1 MKRSKIIIDLVRDE
15 ITVIQ
20 AINILKLLLQDCKNE
35 KILNW
40 LNREIDGYSNEDEIP
55 KYRKVSCNVV
65 GNVKSGYL
73 VVSKMNIPVKEEY
86 KKFVMNYDVR
96 CGLNSVYQYS
106 LAEEK
111 EENHHLVLD
120 MPLDYINAASLI
132 NGEIT
137 HARRE
142 LSIYAFTNILND
154 LKPIVL
160 NIYMELERNYGNLD
174 DYYIDMNDIEKSQQ
188 INNYIINILE
198 DNSIR
203 LGDSNTI
210 KNSNIG
216 ENNEN

>member
-106 LAEEK
+106 LTEEK

-120 MPLDYINAASLI
+120 MPLDYINAVSLI
-132 NGEIT
+132 DGEIT

-160 NIYMELERNYGNLD
+160 NIYMELEKNYGNLD
-174 DYYIDMNDIEKSQQ
+174 DYYIDMNDREKSQQ

>member
-120 MPLDYINAASLI
+120 MPLDYINAVSLI
-132 NGEIT
+132 DGEIT

-160 NIYMELERNYGNLD
+160 NIYMELEKNYGNLD
-174 DYYIDMNDIEKSQQ
+174 DYYIDMNDREKSQQ

>member
-210 KNSNIG
+210 KNSIIG

>member
-1 MKRSKIIIDLVRDE
+1 MDRSKIIIDLVRDK

-20 AINILKLLLQDCKNE
+20 AINILKLLLQDCKND

-40 LNREIDGYSNEDEIP
+40 LNKEIDGYSNDDEIP
-55 KYRKVSCNVV
+55 KYRKISCSVI

-73 VVSKMNIPVKEEY
+73 VVSKMNIPVKDEY
-86 KKFVMNYDVR
+86 KKFVMNYEVR
-96 CGLNSVYQYS
+96 CGLNSVYQYA

-111 EENHHLVLD
+111 EKSHQLNLD

-132 NGEIT
+132 DGEII

-154 LKPIVL
+154 IKPIIL
-160 NIYMELERNYGNLD
+160 NIFIELEKNYGNLD
-174 DYYIDMNDIEKSQQ
+174 NYYIDMSDKAKKQKV
-188 INNYIINILE
+188 NNFIINILE
-198 DNSIR
+198 DNSIK
-203 LGDSNTI
+203 LGDNNTI

-216 ENNEN
+216 ESNEN